1 MGKMASPLVG
11 YNNNVRHQGRIFH
24 IQTED
29 SGIKHPHV
37 ITHVFADGGRII
49 ASRRTSYAEHLNA
62 ADLPELVKGI
72 MKEQH
77 KAVFLALRSGSFDDS
92 LETSPVREVEPTSAN
107 QTPQINRPLS
117 VSIQSKT
124 LNELILSYIA
134 DDSFDD

>member
-1 MGKMASPLVG
+1 MAKAVSPLVG
-11 YNNNVRHQGRIFH
+11 YNNNVRHLGQVFH

-49 ASRRTSYAEHLNA
+49 ATRRTSYAEHLKA
-62 ADLPELVKGI
+62 PDLPDLVKGI

-92 LETSPVREVEPTSAN
+92 FDTGKVTIPDAVAPAIAEPE
-107 QTPQINRPLS
+107 QTPSLVTFKDKS
-117 VSIQSKT
+117 
-124 LNELILSYIA
+124 LNEVILSFLAEDLI
-134 DDSFDD
+134 DD